1 MAAREPAV
9 GTVVWHE
16 HLSTDPARARS
27 FYGELLGWEFE
38 TWKPGE
44 LDYAMIAA
52 SGATHGGFSALQG
65 DVRPGWLAAVLVED
79 VDETAAKAEGAGGTV
94 ASRGEHPEIGRWATI
109 ADPQRAAVSAYSPS
123 GEATPPTGTFL
134 WDELLATDVEPAR
147 RFYGEVFGWGSADW
161 SIGSVGRYALLT
173 SGGAGRVA
181 GLAQKPPAVPGAAT
195 WVAYLA
201 ADDVDERVATAKD
214 LGATAIMEAYDVEGL
229 GRVAMLVDP
238 TGALFGLLKPGDE
251 PIL

>member
-1 MAAREPAV
+1 MAASDTVA

-16 HLSTDPARARS
+16 HLSADPARARS
-27 FYGELLGWEFE
+27 FYGALLGWEFE

-44 LDYAMIAA
+44 LDYAMIMANGAA
-52 SGATHGGFSALQG
+52 QGGFSALQG
-65 DVRPGWLAAVLVED
+65 EGQPGWLAAVLVED
-79 VDETAAKAEGAGGTV
+79 VGETAAKAEGAGGTV
-94 ASRGEHPEIGRWATI
+94 ARRGEHPEIGRWTTI
-109 ADPQRAAVSAYSPS
+109 VDPQGAAISAYRPS
-123 GEATPPTGTFL
+123 GQATAPAGTFL

-147 RFYGEVFGWGSADW
+147 RFYDEVFGWGSADW

-173 SGGAGRVA
+173 RGAAGRVA

-195 WVAYLA
+195 WLAYLA
-201 ADDVDERVATAKD
+201 ADDVDARVATAKD

-251 PIL
+251 PVL